1 MSGSAT
7 RAGAGIRI
15 GEIVLPAAKLDET
28 LAFFTQQ
35 LGFHVAAVF
44 PADAPSVVVI
54 CGYGLRVRLE
64 RERAGAPGVLR
75 LLCDDPSAR
84 EGGALELVAPN
95 GTRVELA
102 AWSAPLQ
109 VPPLRPSFVLTRLG
123 EGSGWGT
130 GRAGMRYRD
139 LIPDRQGGRFIASHI
154 LIPQGGPVPD
164 YVRRHR
170 VRFQLIYCYRGWV
183 RVVYEDQGPPFVL
196 QAGDSVLQPP
206 EIRHRVLESSVGLEV
221 IEVSCPAEHET
232 LADLEL
238 ELPTPVA
245 RPERDFGGQRFVRQ
259 QASRADWA
267 PWRVPGFESR
277 DLGIAAATR
286 GLAGAQVVRWRG
298 RASGPSGADQPLAT
312 HDAELLFSFVLEG
325 AATLDCGGL
334 ERVSAGDSF
343 VIPAGRMHALRG
355 CSSDLE
361 LLQVALP
368 AGFASG
374 TPASE
379 GP

>member
-1 MSGSAT
+1 MSGGET
-7 RAGAGIRI
+7 RAGAGIRA

-28 LAFFTQQ
+28 LAFFTER
-35 LGFHVAAVF
+35 LGFRVAAVF
-44 PADAPSVVVI
+44 PAEAPSVVVI

-64 RERAGAPGVLR
+64 RKAAGAPGVLR
-75 LLCDDPSAR
+75 LLCDDPSAL

-102 AWSAPLQ
+102 AWIAPLQ
-109 VPPLRPSFVLTRLG
+109 VPPLRPSFVLTRKG

-154 LIPQGGPVPD
+154 RIPEGGPVPD
-164 YVRRHR
+164 YVHRHR
-170 VRFQLIYCYRGWV
+170 VRFQLIYCYRGSV
-183 RVVYEDQGPPFVL
+183 RVVYEDQGPAFVL
-196 QAGDSVLQPP
+196 EAGDSVLQPP
-206 EIRHRVLESSVGLEV
+206 EIRHRVLESSPGLEV

-245 RPERDFGGQRFVRQ
+245 RPERDFGGQRFVRH
-259 QASRADWA
+259 QASRAAWT
-267 PWRVPGFESR
+267 PWRVPGFEAR
-277 DLGIAAATR
+277 DLGIAAATG
-286 GLAGAQVVRWRG
+286 GLAGAQVVKWRG
-298 RASGPSGADQPLAT
+298 RASGRSGADQPLSA
-312 HDAELLFSFVLEG
+312 HDAELLFTFVLEG
-325 AATLDCGGL
+325 GATLDCGGR

-343 VIPAGRMHALRG
+343 VMPAGRMHALRE

-361 LLQVALP
+361 LLEVALP
-368 AGFASG
+368 AGFTSVPRM
-374 TPASE
+374 PAL
-379 GP
+379 